1 MNRRT
6 GETATRRLVTHLLF
20 YMDDILLVGRSKR
33 DLTIAVKRIRA
44 YLHDTLRLEI
54 HPTWNIK
61 HVAWSQSTWWLH
73 LLPGPY
79 RRQGG
84 HLPARTTLIPPIRAE
99 SHESSARIPFAPA
112 ITAGS
117 KNSDSIQYRRRNN
130 VDHIVRRARNT
141 VAASRKK
148 G

>member
-1 MNRRT
+1 MVGFT
-6 GETATRRLVTHLLF
+6 F
-20 YMDDILLVGRSKR
+20 Y
-33 DLTIAVKRIRA
+33 
-44 YLHDTLRLEI
+44 
-54 HPTWNIK
+54 
-61 HVAWSQSTWWLH
+61 
-73 LLPGPY
+73 GPY

-99 SHESSARIPFAPA
+99 PHESSARIPLRSYYGW
-112 ITAGS
+112 I

-130 VDHIVRRARNT
+130 VDQIVRRARNT